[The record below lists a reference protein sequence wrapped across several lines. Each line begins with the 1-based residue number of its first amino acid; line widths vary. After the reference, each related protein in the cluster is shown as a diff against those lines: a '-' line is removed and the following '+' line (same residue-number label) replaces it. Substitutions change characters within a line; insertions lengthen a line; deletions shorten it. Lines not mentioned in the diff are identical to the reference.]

1 MTPFRKRLLA
11 ILLILPALILM
22 EVGVRLTR
30 RPRVAIVLINETGS
44 TASNV
49 QAIYGPVKSPL
60 GDLSPGG
67 ATIVRIENGPEED
80 VTLSF
85 EQTANPVP
93 GIVVGGPELEQAR
106 RDGLRM
112 VLTVKPNE
120 VMRYLE
126 EDPDADVSFLMRLF
140 RQIRDA
146 FTPEEPVPGDSP
158 PSRLPRILRQLLG
171 QTLPDD
177 ARRGILTGAMDV

>member
-1 MTPFRKRLLA
+1 MSPRRKRLLA
-11 ILLILPALILM
+11 ILLIVPALIGL
-22 EVGVRLTR
+22 EVGVRLLR
-30 RPRVAIVLINETGS
+30 RPRVAIVLVNETGS
-44 TASNV
+44 TARNV
-49 QAIYGPVKSPL
+49 RAVYGLVKSPL
-60 GDLSPGG
+60 GDVSPGG
-67 ATIVRIENGPEED
+67 SSLVRLENGPEED

-112 VLTVKPNE
+112 VLTLKPNE
-120 VMRYLE
+120 VIRYLE

-146 FTPEEPVPGDSP
+146 VMPEEPTPGVSP

-177 ARRGILTGAMDV
+177 ARRGILASGASA